1 MSLALSAPSSPALRY
16 SVSTAVA
23 VVVTAAIFFLMYRLI
38 GSGPL
43 RIQTD
48 DPFAHVTIYQAPP
61 EITPTAP
68 VPETAAETKHV
79 LEPEMAPLSLSTPVD
94 SKTLNLP
101 GPAITTAA
109 PAMGDIHV
117 SSGSGAI
124 LGLGAGGASSDL
136 PSTWSPPGDDKL
148 AKKIAAADAKG
159 ANGYREVV
167 PNATRQPNIP
177 EIAWKNKING
187 WVLVAFTVN
196 AKGFVE
202 NVRVLDAQPRGVF
215 EENVIASVKHWVYS
229 PADFGGRKVKAQL
242 TQKIELYYKDYPN
255 NNKQLQ

>member
-1 MSLALSAPSSPALRY
+1 M
-16 SVSTAVA
+16 
-23 VVVTAAIFFLMYRLI
+23 TAAIFFLMYALI

-43 RIQTD
+43 KIKTD
-48 DPFAHVTIYQAPP
+48 DLFAQVTIYQAPP
-61 EITPTAP
+61 ENIPKPQVQETE
-68 VPETAAETKHV
+68 PERQEI
-79 LEPEMAPLSLSTPVD
+79 LEPEMSPLSLSAPAATQ
-94 SKTLNLP
+94 TLSLA
-101 GPAITTAA
+101 GPSIASFA
-109 PAMGDIHV
+109 PAMGDIAL
-117 SSGSGAI
+117 SSGSGDI
-124 LGLGAGGASSDL
+124 FGSGVGGGDL
-136 PSTWSPPGDDKL
+136 PSVWTPPGDDKL

-159 ANGYREVV
+159 ASGYKEVI

-177 EIAWKNKING
+177 EYAWNNKING

-229 PADFGGRKVKAQL
+229 PADFGGKKVKAQL
-242 TQKIELYYKDYPN
+242 TQKIELFYKDYPY